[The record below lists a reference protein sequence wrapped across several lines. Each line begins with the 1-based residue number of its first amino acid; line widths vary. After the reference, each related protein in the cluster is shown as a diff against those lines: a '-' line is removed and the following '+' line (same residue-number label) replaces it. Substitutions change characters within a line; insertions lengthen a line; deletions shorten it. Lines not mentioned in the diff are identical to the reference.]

1 MIVKSEKWKGK
12 IINLNKMLFII
23 QIVSYLDSLFITD
36 SIQSMTIF
44 NVKK

>member
-1 MIVKSEKWKGK
+1 MIVKSEKRKGK